1 MPIAQVTV
9 VPIGTGDAGVASY
22 VKDVLAV
29 LDGYADLDYVVGA
42 NGTVVEGDLD
52 LIFAA
57 VREMHERPFAA
68 GAQRVMTL
76 INIDDRRD
84 KPQTMKEKVARVVG

>member
-9 VPIGTGDAGVASY
+9 VPIGTGDTGIASY
-22 VKDVLAV
+22 VKDVLKV
-29 LDGYADLDYVVGA
+29 LDGYGDLDYVVGA
-42 NGTVVEGDLD
+42 NGTFVEGDLD
-52 LIFAA
+52 RIFAA

-76 INIDDRRD
+76 VNVDDRRD
-84 KPQTMKEKVARVVG
+84 KRQTIEEKVNRVT